1 MKYTSNTKPGMGD
14 PYWYEWSVGLQYIID
29 MLNPDSGISYIELQA
44 DVPFGLDDVVVTY
57 ENGEKLFI
65 QVKHTRACNTLTFG
79 DLVSI
84 SNESGQSLLREL
96 ASGWNKEKDK
106 YSRSSVL
113 LYTNRLAGNR
123 IGRVKSGTAF
133 QRPALINFL
142 PELKEQLDKAD
153 SFSDIQFPDY
163 EEAWTEWASQLDCI
177 DDDSEKLR
185 FLKCLSIETDNDD
198 LSELENT
205 LIHKLRTVFQTNEI
219 IAEKLLEKLDH
230 ALRTWSTSNR
240 SSSKIDKEE
249 VYRNLSVAQE
259 TLSYNQNLIPNE
271 PFFPSREKL
280 VKSLEDKLR
289 FDHHKIV
296 FLSGIPGC
304 GKTNII
310 SKLSSKRESQISIR
324 YYAYEPIN
332 PEKEYFTGDVSR
344 RVDKD
349 YFWNELFNQLRRLLK
364 GQLSRY
370 NVPVIN
376 ELMTLEEKRK
386 RFFEIASRYADD
398 RGIVFVVAIDG
409 IDHAARSSN
418 IENTFLPT
426 LPNPEYIPSN
436 VKILL
441 AGQPKANYHN
451 YPDWLF
457 SDTANVI
464 EIDVP
469 SLLLEDI
476 QSLVNAGFTE
486 ESPDYKQQLSELI
499 SKYAEGN
506 TLAAIFAVH
515 EASLEPVLFKLEK
528 NLKDRKLSGNI
539 HEYYRTIW
547 NSAISRIQTYFIDYK
562 VAGVFA
568 FFNEPVNENKLYSI
582 FPEER
587 FSVSNWRNVLKDL
600 HPLLSE
606 EAGNYTILHN
616 DVRVFLSSI
625 IEQDQDHVQ
634 EVYSNLTDYYI
645 ALVEKNEAY
654 YRDVFRFMKASGRL
668 DEFQQ
673 VYSPE
678 FIIAAYVYGLEL
690 DAITEIT
697 LSILKEVKGKK
708 PINWIQMR
716 LLAFGFMTLDQIE
729 KSNYEIETNSFRRG
743 NNIIPI
749 HPFECYVETPSSWNN
764 TLVSDV
770 LSLTEKLYQAGL
782 IDRAN
787 GLFKRWFSEMTVSTI
802 FGIVELQKDEVVR
815 STSTE
820 EIAKQ
825 LGVGIVYTGEY
836 RLLEGIRVLA
846 ENHNSFVFH
855 IMDAAF
861 ETIIKVQ
868 SGDEIE
874 GSLKHLDTIYFE
886 SLLKGILTM
895 LSEDRLSDIYIVA
908 VSLADHLNGTPIGV
922 LFKTFMEIVSFK
934 AYYSQDRKQEL
945 WEQIYPIEFEGISF
959 ENENAYYS
967 IYAITAAFLQSKSF
981 SVVANEIVEK
991 YIRKNPHRNHAYCGV
1006 YFNNVCLIGKWL
1018 SCYEKGEPLWFDAND
1033 LNQLLQALFLKNWN
1047 RNISDY
1053 EINKLRS
1060 HILKAYI
1067 FLSNTASEQIRKVV
1081 DSVCQQSF
1089 ENNPANSLLDAGF
1102 YFYSDNN
1109 ERQKQ
1114 WYDEWLGNDGRVWQE
1129 PIAERNSIIHHFVKV
1144 VRLYDISKSIDM
1156 SEALE
1161 KARWSIVGYVSHKE
1175 YSCDYLLEWY
1185 KSLVRKNGTVNP
1197 CFATLIKEVSDQT
1210 EELGDNR
1217 IEYQINSRVFGDLFT
1232 CGFQTIKETL
1242 QNSHYLC
1249 QGLEM
1254 PSYLVDGLIGYLKD
1268 GSYDQESLLKIWAIG
1283 MAVLDWKDDENHAT
1297 IHSLQRAIEL
1307 CAERSGIPNIHA
1319 LLEEIGPAYID
1330 LASDPIRF
1338 VIPERWCDDF
1348 GKMEDELVS
1357 DEIIK
1362 SYLDGEKI
1370 NKDTIAA
1377 SIAVLTDQG
1386 KIEKE
1391 TLIGLLEF
1399 ELAKDEWGIARNPI
1413 ISYLYQL
1420 LPSTDTDILIDHYLS
1435 RLIEQDHSYLITNFP
1450 SFVLWQVV
1458 QQDGSYGEDGLM
1470 ALFTMHKNWMTSAGH
1485 FQEPK
1490 STDNYD
1496 YTQHVDWERVT
1507 DIYSLFYQIIK
1518 VLILSEDADA
1528 ARTALSGLFALESL
1542 DESYVDWL
1550 ELDWTMFHYRA
1561 KEWLMMTYELLW
1573 DLDMEKR
1580 PSICR
1585 YIEAHCKDEDF
1596 NVALYANLLR
1606 ENIMNGDCAYIQ
1618 IVQPYFDLVPS
1629 FGARKLIRAPEQGPF
1644 LTGGNYVTAALS
1656 LLKELIGEECSDIE
1670 ERTVLYS
1677 EIIDK
1682 ELFLIPLDQ
1691 HRIGGC
1697 KVTLDKIILA
1707 FLRVLY
1713 KDWVSGRWEGNEAQ
1727 IARVVLSAS
1736 EPIALLI
1743 TPSLWKNNNCRLIK
1757 DTEDFIKQPDI
1768 LKNNLVKEEIETG
1781 LSDDEVILAGS
1792 IRDYTHNKEIFGFYL
1807 SYIDFLG
1814 FPPAYASH
1822 QYERNSRFFLQ
1833 RREDFLED
1841 EHLNITLH
1849 HNGVESFKDSN
1860 ISCGLSKK
1868 ALNTFGWSLCLSR
1881 KGFLLLDSKGA
1892 PIGHHECYY
1901 AFRSTSNRYPSNQP
1915 SLQRWIIKRY
1925 ALDELSPLHICT
1937 VVDSVTNEFM

>member
-1 MKYTSNTKPGMGD
+1 MQYTANTKPGMGD

-29 MLNPDSGISYIELQA
+29 MLNSDSGINYIELQA
-44 DVPFGLDDVVVTY
+44 DVPLGLDDVVVTY
-57 ENGEKLFI
+57 EDGEKLFV
-65 QVKHTRACNTLTFG
+65 QVKHTRAYDTLTFG
-79 DLVSI
+79 DLVSR

-106 YSRSSVL
+106 YTRSSVL
-113 LYTNRLAGNR
+113 LYTNRLAGNC
-123 IGRVKSGTAF
+123 IGHVRSGTTF
-133 QRPALINFL
+133 QRPALISFW
-142 PELKEQLDKAD
+142 PELKEKIEKVD
-153 SFSDIQFPDY
+153 SIKDIQFPDY

-177 DDDSEKLR
+177 DDDSDKLR
-185 FLKCLSIETDNDD
+185 FLRCLSIETDKAD
-198 LSELENT
+198 LSELEKT

-230 ALRTWSTSNR
+230 ALRLWSTSNR

-249 VYRNLSVAQE
+249 VYRNLSVTQE
-259 TLSYNQNLIPNE
+259 TLSYNQDLIPNE

-469 SLLLEDI
+469 SLLFEDI
-476 QSLVNAGFTE
+476 QSLVDERSTE
-486 ESPDYKQQLSELI
+486 ESQEYKQQLSELI

-506 TLAAIFAVH
+506 TLAAIFAIH

-547 NSAISRIQTYFIDYK
+547 NSAISRIQTYYVDYK

-568 FFNEPVNENKLYSI
+568 FLNEPVNENKLYSI
-582 FPEER
+582 FPEVR

-606 EAGNYTILHN
+606 DAGNYTILHN

-625 IEQDQDHVQ
+625 IGQDQDHVQ

-645 ALVEKNEAY
+645 SLVDKNEAY

-668 DEFQQ
+668 DEFEQ

-678 FIIAAYVYGLEL
+678 YIIAAYVYGLEL
-690 DAITEIT
+690 DEISEIT
-697 LSILKEVKGKK
+697 LGILKEVKKKK
-708 PINWIQMR
+708 PINWVQMR
-716 LLAFGFMTLDQIE
+716 SLAFGFMTLDQIE
-729 KSNYEIETNSFRRG
+729 KSNYEIESNSFRRC
-743 NNIIPI
+743 NNAIPI
-749 HPFECYVETPSSWNN
+749 HPFECYVESPSSWSN

-802 FGIVELQKDEVVR
+802 FGIVELQEDKDFLSP
-815 STSTE
+815 STQ

-836 RLLEGIRVLA
+836 RLLDGIRVLA
-846 ENHNSFVFH
+846 EKHNSFVFH
-855 IMDAAF
+855 MMDAAF

-874 GSLKHLDTIYFE
+874 GSLKHLDAIYFE

-895 LSEDRLSDIYIVA
+895 LSENRLSDIYIIA
-908 VSLADHLNGTPIGV
+908 VSLADHLKGTPIGV

-934 AYYSQDRKQEL
+934 ADYSQERKDEL
-945 WEQIYPIEFEGISF
+945 WEQIYPIEFEGIAF
-959 ENENAYYS
+959 ENENAYYG
-967 IYAITAAFLQSKSF
+967 IYAITAAFLQSKSY
-981 SVVANEIVEK
+981 SVVAHEIVEK
-991 YIRKNPHRNHAYCGV
+991 YIEKNPHRDRAYYGM
-1006 YFNNVCLIGKWL
+1006 YFNNVCLIGEWL
-1018 SCYEKGEPLWFDAND
+1018 SRHTKGDPFFLGASD
-1033 LNQLLQALFLKNWN
+1033 LKVLLNSLFLKKWKPNVG
-1047 RNISDY
+1047 DY
-1053 EINKLRS
+1053 EINKLRA
-1060 HILKAYI
+1060 HLLKAFI
-1067 FLSNTASEQIRKVV
+1067 FLSKTADKRIRDVV
-1081 DSVCQQSF
+1081 DSVCRQAF
-1089 ENNPANSLLDAGF
+1089 ENNPVNSLLDAGF
-1102 YFYSDNN
+1102 YFYSGYS

-1114 WYDEWLGNDGRVWQE
+1114 WYNDWLGNDGRVWQE
-1129 PIAERNSIIHHFVKV
+1129 PIADRNEIIRHFVQV
-1144 VRLYDISKSIDM
+1144 VRLYDISKSIDI

-1161 KARWSIVGYVSHKE
+1161 KARWSVIGYASHKE
-1175 YSCDYLLEWY
+1175 YACDYLLEWY
-1185 KSLVRKNGTVNP
+1185 NSIVRKNGKVNP
-1197 CFATLIKEVSDQT
+1197 SYLTQVKEVSDQA

-1217 IEYQINSRVFGDLFT
+1217 LEYQVNSRVFGDLFT

-1249 QGLEM
+1249 QGFET

-1268 GSYDQESLLKIWAIG
+1268 GSYNQESLLKIWAIG
-1283 MAVLDWKDDENHAT
+1283 MAILDWRDDENHAT

-1319 LLEEIGPAYID
+1319 LLEKIGPAYID

-1338 VIPERWCDDF
+1338 VIPERWCDDS
-1348 GKMEDELVS
+1348 GKMKDELVS

-1370 NKDTIAA
+1370 QKDTIAA

-1386 KIEKE
+1386 KIGKE

-1399 ELAKDEWGIARNPI
+1399 ELEKDEWGIARNPI
-1413 ISYLYQL
+1413 ISYLYQF
-1420 LPSTDTDILIDHYLS
+1420 LPSADTDLLVDRYLG
-1435 RLIEQDHSYLITNFP
+1435 RLIEQDHNYLITNLP

-1458 QQDGSYGEDGLM
+1458 QHDDPYGEEGFV
-1470 ALFTMHKNWMTSAGH
+1470 ALFAMHKEWITSARH
-1485 FQEPK
+1485 FQEPIIA
-1490 STDNYD
+1490 DNYD
-1496 YTQHVDWERVT
+1496 YTRLVDWERVT

-1528 ARTALSGLFALESL
+1528 ARTALSGFYALESL
-1542 DESYVDWL
+1542 DESFIDWL
-1550 ELDWTMFHYRA
+1550 ELDWPVFHYRA

-1573 DLDMEKR
+1573 DLDVKKR
-1580 PSICR
+1580 PSIQR
-1585 YIEAHCKDEDF
+1585 HIEAHCNDEDF

-1606 ENIMNGDCAYIQ
+1606 ENTMNGESPYIQ
-1618 IVQPYFDLVPS
+1618 SVQPYFDSIPS
-1629 FGARKLIRAPEQGPF
+1629 FGVRKLIRAPQRGPWVTGESYVTEALSSF
-1644 LTGGNYVTAALS
+1644 KELTG
-1656 LLKELIGEECSDIE
+1656 EDCSDIE
-1670 ERTVLYS
+1670 ERTALYS
-1677 EIIDK
+1677 EFIGI
-1682 ELFLIPLDQ
+1682 EFFLIPLNR
-1691 HRIGGC
+1691 HRVGGC
-1697 KVTLDKIILA
+1697 KVTLDKIILS
-1707 FLRVLY
+1707 FFRVLY
-1713 KDWVSGRWEGNEAQ
+1713 KDWVSGRWKGIEAQ
-1727 IARVVLSAS
+1727 IARIILSAS
-1736 EPIALLI
+1736 EPFALLI
-1743 TPSLWKNNNCRLIK
+1743 SPHLWKGKDYKLI
-1757 DTEDFIKQPDI
+1757 DDPESFDKQPNI
-1768 LKNNLVKEEIETG
+1768 VKNQIIKGIIENG
-1781 LSDDEVILAGS
+1781 IGDDEAVIAGS
-1792 IRDYTHNKEIFGFYL
+1792 IRDYTHNKELFGFYL
-1807 SYIDFLG
+1807 TYLG
-1814 FPPAYASH
+1814 IPGMSQSFAAHSF
-1822 QYERNSRFFLQ
+1822 ERNSRFFLQ
-1833 RREDFLED
+1833 QRDDFIEN
-1841 EHLNITLH
+1841 EHFNISLH

-1860 ISCGLSKK
+1860 ISCGISKQALISFRWRILLSDDGFY
-1868 ALNTFGWSLCLSR
+1868 LTDSFGT
-1881 KGFLLLDSKGA
+1881 K
-1892 PIGHHECYY
+1892 IGKLECFY
-1901 AFRSTSNRYPSNQP
+1901 ANKTVGNRYTCNQP
-1915 SLQRWIIKRY
+1915 YLQRWVIKRED
-1925 ALDELSPLHICT
+1925 LMKQRRWPIKT
-1937 VVDSVTNEFM
+1937 VVESVANRFC

>member
-1 MKYTSNTKPGMGD
+1 MQYTANTKPGMGD

-29 MLNPDSGISYIELQA
+29 MLNPDSEINYVELQA
-44 DVPFGLDDVVVTY
+44 DVPLGLDDVVVTY
-57 ENGEKLFI
+57 ENGEKLFV
-65 QVKHTRACNTLTFG
+65 QVKHTRANDTLTFG
-79 DLVSI
+79 DLVS
-84 SNESGQSLLREL
+84 SSSENGQSILQEL

-106 YSRSSVL
+106 YTRSSVL
-113 LYTNRLAGNR
+113 LFTNRLAGNR
-123 IGRVKSGTAF
+123 IGHVRTGTTF
-133 QRPALINFL
+133 QRPAFDGFWPKLR
-142 PELKEQLDKAD
+142 EQIESVD
-153 SFSDIQFPDY
+153 SFRDIQFPDF
-163 EEAWTEWASQLDCI
+163 EEAWAEWASQLDCI
-177 DDDSEKLR
+177 DGDSDRLR
-185 FLKCLSIETDNDD
+185 FLKCLSIETDKPD
-198 LSELENT
+198 LSLIEID
-205 LIHKLRTVFQTNEI
+205 LIHRISTVFQTNDI
-219 IAEKLLEKLDH
+219 VAEKLLEKLDH
-230 ALRTWSTSNR
+230 ALRTWSTSDR

-249 VYRNLSVAQE
+249 VYRKLSVTQE
-259 TLSYNQNLIPNE
+259 TLSYNQDLVPNE
-271 PFFPSREKL
+271 PFFPSREEL

-469 SLLLEDI
+469 SLLFEDI
-476 QSLVNAGFTE
+476 QSLVDERSTE
-486 ESPDYKQQLSELI
+486 ESQEYKQQLSKLI

-547 NSAISRIQTYFIDYK
+547 NSAISRIQTYFVDYK

-587 FSVSNWRNVLKDL
+587 FSVSDWRNVLKDL

-606 EAGNYTILHN
+606 DAGNYTILHN

-625 IEQDQDHVQ
+625 IGRDQDHVQ
-634 EVYSNLTDYYI
+634 EVYSNLTDYYF
-645 ALVEKNEAY
+645 ALVNKNEAY

-668 DEFQQ
+668 DEFEQ

-690 DAITEIT
+690 DEISEIT
-697 LSILKEVKGKK
+697 LGILKEVKKKK
-708 PINWIQMR
+708 PINWVQMR
-716 LLAFGFMTLDQIE
+716 SLAFGFMTLDQIE
-729 KSNYEIETNSFRRG
+729 KSNYEIESNSFRRC
-743 NNIIPI
+743 NNAIPI
-749 HPFECYVETPSSWNN
+749 HPFECYVESPSSWSN

-787 GLFKRWFSEMTVSTI
+787 GLFKRWFANMTVSTI
-802 FGIVELQKDEVVR
+802 FGMVELQEDKDFLSP
-815 STSTE
+815 STQ

-825 LGVGIVYTGEY
+825 LGVGIAYSEEY
-836 RLLEGIRVLA
+836 GLLEGTKALA
-846 ENHNSFVFH
+846 ESHNSFVFH
-855 IMDAAF
+855 MMDAAF

-868 SGDEIE
+868 SGDKIE
-874 GSLKHLDTIYFE
+874 VSLKHLDAIYFE
-886 SLLKGILTM
+886 SLLNGILTM
-895 LSEDRLSDIYIVA
+895 LSENRLSDIYIVA
-908 VSLADHLNGTPIGV
+908 VSLADHLNRTPIGV

-934 AYYSQDRKQEL
+934 ADYSQERKNEL
-945 WEQIYPIEFEGISF
+945 WERIYPIEFEGISF

-967 IYAITAAFLQSKSF
+967 IFAITAAFLQSKSY
-981 SVVANEIVEK
+981 SVVAHEIVEK
-991 YIRKNPHRNHAYCGV
+991 YIEKNPHRDRAYYGM
-1006 YFNNVCLIGKWL
+1006 YFNNVCLIGEWL
-1018 SCYEKGEPLWFDAND
+1018 SHHTKGDPFFLGASD
-1033 LNQLLQALFLKNWN
+1033 LKVLLNSLFLKKWKPNVG
-1047 RNISDY
+1047 DY
-1053 EINKLRS
+1053 EINKLRARL
-1060 HILKAYI
+1060 LKAFI
-1067 FLSNTASEQIRKVV
+1067 FLSKTADKQIRDVV
-1081 DSVCQQSF
+1081 DSVCRQAF
-1089 ENNPANSLLDAGF
+1089 ENNPVNSLLDAGF
-1102 YFYSDNN
+1102 YFYSGNS

-1114 WYDEWLGNDGRVWQE
+1114 WYNDWLGNDGRVWQE
-1129 PIAERNSIIHHFVKV
+1129 PIADRNEIIRHFVQV
-1144 VRLYDISKSIDM
+1144 VRLYDISKSIDI

-1161 KARWSIVGYVSHKE
+1161 KARWSVIGYASHKE
-1175 YSCDYLLEWY
+1175 YACDYLLEWY
-1185 KSLVRKNGTVNP
+1185 NSIVRKNGKVNP
-1197 CFATLIKEVSDQT
+1197 SYLTQVKEVSDQA

-1217 IEYQINSRVFGDLFT
+1217 LEYQVNSRVFGDLFT

-1249 QGLEM
+1249 QGFET
-1254 PSYLVDGLIGYLKD
+1254 PSYLADGLIGYLKD

-1338 VIPERWCDDF
+1338 VIPERWCDDS

-1370 NKDTIAA
+1370 QKDTIAA

-1386 KIEKE
+1386 KIEKG

-1399 ELAKDEWGIARNPI
+1399 ELEKDEWGIARNPI
-1413 ISYLYQL
+1413 ISYLYQF
-1420 LPSTDTDILIDHYLS
+1420 LPSAETDLLVDRYLG
-1435 RLIEQDHSYLITNFP
+1435 RLIEQDHNYLITNLP

-1458 QQDGSYGEDGLM
+1458 QQDDTYGEEGLV
-1470 ALFTMHKNWMTSAGH
+1470 ALLAMHKEWMTSASH
-1485 FQEPK
+1485 FQEPIIV
-1490 STDNYD
+1490 DNYD
-1496 YTQHVDWERVT
+1496 YTQLVDWERVT
-1507 DIYSLFYQIIK
+1507 DICSLFYQIIK

-1542 DESYVDWL
+1542 DESYLDWL
-1550 ELDWTMFHYRA
+1550 DLDWPTFHYRA

-1573 DLDMEKR
+1573 DLDVEKR
-1580 PSICR
+1580 PVIQR
-1585 YIEAHCKDEDF
+1585 HIEAHCNDEDF

-1606 ENIMNGDCAYIQ
+1606 ENTVDGDFAYIQ
-1618 IVQPYFDLVPS
+1618 TVQPYFDSIPS
-1629 FGARKLIRAPEQGPF
+1629 FGSRKLIRTPKQGPW
-1644 LTGGNYVTAALS
+1644 LTGESYVTAALAS
-1656 LLKELIGEECSDIE
+1656 LKELTGEDCSDIE
-1670 ERTVLYS
+1670 GRTVLYS
-1677 EIIDK
+1677 ELIDK
-1682 ELFLIPLDQ
+1682 EFFLLPLNQ

-1697 KVTLDKIILA
+1697 KVTLDKIILS

-1713 KDWVSGRWEGNEAQ
+1713 KDWVSGRWKGAEAQ

-1736 EPIALLI
+1736 EPIALLV
-1743 TPSLWKNNNCRLIK
+1743 TPSLWKNNDCKLIM
-1757 DTEDFIKQPDI
+1757 DTEDFIKQTDMVRSNI
-1768 LKNNLVKEEIETG
+1768 VKEEIETG
-1781 LSDDEVILAGS
+1781 LPDDEAILAGS
-1792 IRDYTHNKEIFGFYL
+1792 IRDYTHDKEIFGFYL
-1807 SYIDFLG
+1807 SYIDFPG
-1814 FPPAYASH
+1814 FPPSYASH
-1822 QYERNSRFFLQ
+1822 QFERNSRFFLQ

-1841 EHLNITLH
+1841 EHFNITLH

-1860 ISCGLSKK
+1860 ISCGFSKA

-1881 KGFLLLDSKGA
+1881 KGFLLLDSKGT

-1901 AFRSTSNRYPSNQP
+1901 AFRSISNRYPSNQP
-1915 SLQRWIIKRY
+1915 SLQRWIIKRD
-1925 ALDELSPLHICT
+1925 ALDDLKPWHVCT
-1937 VVDSVTNEFM
+1937 VVDSVTEDFM

>member
-1 MKYTSNTKPGMGD
+1 MQYTANTKPGMGD

-29 MLNPDSGISYIELQA
+29 MLNPDSEINYVELQA
-44 DVPFGLDDVVVTY
+44 DVPLGLDDVVVTY
-57 ENGEKLFI
+57 ENGEKLFV
-65 QVKHTRACNTLTFG
+65 QVKHTRANDTLTFG
-79 DLVSI
+79 DLLS
-84 SNESGQSLLREL
+84 SSSENGQSILQEL

-106 YSRSSVL
+106 YTRSSVL
-113 LYTNRLAGNR
+113 LFTNRSAGNR
-123 IGRVKSGTAF
+123 IGHVRTGTTF
-133 QRPALINFL
+133 QRPAF
-142 PELKEQLDKAD
+142 D
-153 SFSDIQFPDY
+153 SFWSKLREQIESVDSFRDIQFPDF
-163 EEAWTEWASQLDCI
+163 EKAWAEWVSQLDCI
-177 DDDSEKLR
+177 EEDSDKLR
-185 FLKCLSIETDNDD
+185 FLKCLSIETDKAGLFLLEKD
-198 LSELENT
+198 L
-205 LIHKLRTVFQTNEI
+205 IDKLKTVFQTNDV

-230 ALRTWSTSNR
+230 ALRTWSTSTR

-249 VYRNLSVAQE
+249 VFSKLSLTQD
-259 TLSYNQNLIPNE
+259 TPSYNQDLVPCE
-271 PFFPSREKL
+271 PFFPSRELL
-280 VKSLEDKLR
+280 VKSLEEKLR

-457 SDTANVI
+457 SDNSNVI

-469 SLLLEDI
+469 SLLIEDI
-476 QSLVNAGFTE
+476 QSLVDARFAE
-486 ESPDYKQQLSELI
+486 ESTDYKQQLSELI

-515 EASLEPVLFKLEK
+515 EAILEPVLFELEK

-547 NSAISRIQTYFIDYK
+547 NSAIGRIQTYYVDYK

-568 FFNEPVNENKLYSI
+568 FFNEPVNENKLHSI
-582 FPEER
+582 FPIER
-587 FSVSNWRNVLKDL
+587 FSVSDWRNVLKDL

-606 EAGNYTILHN
+606 DAGNYTILHN

-625 IEQDQDHVQ
+625 IGQDQDHVQ

-645 ALVEKNEAY
+645 ALVDKNEAY

-668 DEFQQ
+668 DEFEQ
-673 VYSPE
+673 VFSPE
-678 FIIAAYVYGLEL
+678 FIIAAYVYGVEL
-690 DAITEIT
+690 DEISEIT

-708 PINWIQMR
+708 PINWAQMR
-716 LLAFGFMTLDQIE
+716 SIAFGFMTLDQIE
-729 KSNYEIETNSFRRG
+729 KSNYEIESNSFRRR
-743 NNIIPI
+743 NNVIPI
-749 HPFECYVETPSSWNN
+749 HPFECYVESPSSWNN

-787 GLFKRWFSEMTVSTI
+787 GLFKRWFANMTVSTI
-802 FGIVELQKDEVVR
+802 FGIVELQEDKDFL
-815 STSTE
+815 SPSMQ

-825 LGVGIVYTGEY
+825 LGVGIVYAGEY
-836 RLLEGIRVLA
+836 GLLEGTRVLA
-846 ENHNSFVFH
+846 ESNNSFVFRM
-855 IMDAAF
+855 MDAAF

-868 SGDEIE
+868 SGDEIKV
-874 GSLKHLDTIYFE
+874 SLKHLDAIYFE
-886 SLLKGILTM
+886 SLLNGILTM
-895 LSEDRLSDIYIVA
+895 LSENRLSDIYIMA
-908 VSLADHLNGTPIGV
+908 DSLADHLRGTPIGV

-934 AYYSQDRKQEL
+934 ADYSQEQKDAL

-967 IYAITAAFLQSKSF
+967 IYAITAAFLQSKPS
-981 SVVANEIVEK
+981 SAVAHEIVEK
-991 YIRKNPHRNHAYCGV
+991 YIGKNPHRDRAYCGM

-1018 SCYEKGEPLWFDAND
+1018 SCYEKGEPLLFGVND
-1033 LNQLLQALFLKNWN
+1033 LNQLLQALYLKKWDPNVG
-1047 RNISDY
+1047 DY
-1053 EINKLRS
+1053 EINKLRA
-1060 HILKAYI
+1060 HLLKAYI
-1067 FLSNTASEQIRKVV
+1067 FLSRTADEQIRKVV

-1089 ENNPANSLLDAGF
+1089 ENNPVNSLLDAGF
-1102 YFYSDNN
+1102 YFYSSNN

-1144 VRLYDISKSIDM
+1144 ARLYDISKSIDM

-1185 KSLVRKNGTVNP
+1185 KSLVRKHGTVNP
-1197 CFATLIKEVSDQT
+1197 CFATQIKEVSDQT

-1217 IEYQINSRVFGDLFT
+1217 LEYQVNSRVFGDLFT

-1249 QGLEM
+1249 QGLET

-1268 GSYDQESLLKIWAIG
+1268 GSYDQESLVKIWAIG
-1283 MAVLDWKDDENHAT
+1283 MAVLDWRDDENHAT

-1307 CAERSGIPNIHA
+1307 CAERSGVPNIHA

-1330 LASDPIRF
+1330 LASDSIRF
-1338 VIPERWCDDF
+1338 IIPERWCDDS

-1370 NKDTIAA
+1370 QKDTIAA

-1386 KIEKE
+1386 KIGKE
-1391 TLIGLLEF
+1391 ALIGLLEF
-1399 ELAKDEWGIARNPI
+1399 ELEKDEWGIARNPI
-1413 ISYLYQL
+1413 ISYLYQFL
-1420 LPSTDTDILIDHYLS
+1420 SSADTDLLVDRYLG
-1435 RLIEQDHSYLITNFP
+1435 RLTEQDHSYLITNLP
-1450 SFVLWQVV
+1450 SFVLWQVA
-1458 QQDGSYGEDGLM
+1458 QQDGSYGVDGLV
-1470 ALFTMHKNWMTSAGH
+1470 ALLAMHKEWMTSARH

-1490 STDNYD
+1490 ITDNYD
-1496 YTQHVDWERVT
+1496 YTRHVDWERVT

-1528 ARTALSGLFALESL
+1528 ARTALSGLYALESL
-1542 DESYVDWL
+1542 DESFIDWL
-1550 ELDWTMFHYRA
+1550 ELDWPVFHYRA

-1573 DLDMEKR
+1573 DLHVEKR
-1580 PSICR
+1580 TLIQR
-1585 YIEAHCKDEDF
+1585 NIEAHCRDENF

-1606 ENIMNGDCAYIQ
+1606 ENTMNGESPYIQ
-1618 IVQPYFDLVPS
+1618 SVQPYFDSIPS
-1629 FGARKLIRAPEQGPF
+1629 FGARKLIRAPQRGPWV
-1644 LTGGNYVTAALS
+1644 TGENYVTEALS
-1656 LLKELIGEECSDIE
+1656 SLKELTGEDCSDIE
-1670 ERTVLYS
+1670 ERTALYS
-1677 EIIDK
+1677 EFIDI
-1682 ELFLIPLDQ
+1682 EFFLIPLNR
-1691 HRIGGC
+1691 HRVGGY
-1697 KVTLDKIILA
+1697 KVTLDKIILS
-1707 FLRVLY
+1707 FFRVLY
-1713 KDWVSGRWEGNEAQ
+1713 KDWVSGRWKGLEAQ
-1727 IARVVLSAS
+1727 IARIILSAS
-1736 EPIALLI
+1736 EPFALLI
-1743 TPSLWKNNNCRLIK
+1743 SPHLWKGKDYKLI
-1757 DTEDFIKQPDI
+1757 DDPENFDKQPNI
-1768 LKNNLVKEEIETG
+1768 VKNQKIKEIIENG
-1781 LSDDEVILAGS
+1781 IGDDEAIIAGS
-1792 IRDYTHNKEIFGFYL
+1792 IRDYTHNKELFGFYL
-1807 SYIDFLG
+1807 TYLG
-1814 FPPAYASH
+1814 IPGMPQSFAAHSF
-1822 QYERNSRFFLQ
+1822 ERNSRFFLQ
-1833 RREDFLED
+1833 QRDDFIED
-1841 EHLNITLH
+1841 EHFNISLH

-1860 ISCGLSKK
+1860 ISCGISKQALISFRWRVLLS
-1868 ALNTFGWSLCLSR
+1868 GD
-1881 KGFLLLDSKGA
+1881 GFYLTDSYGTK
-1892 PIGHHECYY
+1892 IGKLECFY
-1901 AFRSTSNRYPSNQP
+1901 ANKIIGNRYTCNQP
-1915 SLQRWIIKRY
+1915 YLQRWVIKRE
-1925 ALDELSPLHICT
+1925 ELMKQKRWPIKT
-1937 VVDSVTNEFM
+1937 VVESVGNKFD